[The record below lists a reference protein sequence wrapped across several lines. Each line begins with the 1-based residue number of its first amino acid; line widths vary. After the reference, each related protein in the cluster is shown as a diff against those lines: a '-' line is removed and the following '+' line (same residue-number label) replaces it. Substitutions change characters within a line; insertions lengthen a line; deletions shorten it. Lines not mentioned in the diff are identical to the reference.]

1 MNLDQHP
8 KQGFPRRL
16 FAKTAPTNFAFAVQ
30 MDSHLSK
37 TFLIAPIG
45 RWFCFPTNILL
56 LTEL

>member
-30 MDSHLSK
+30 MDSHLSN
-37 TFLIAPIG
+37 TFLIAPLG
-45 RWFCFPTNILL
+45 
-56 LTEL
+56 